1 MEKETI
7 MHGKVR
13 VSLHACTNNYLRC
26 KKCEV
31 HDLVC
36 KHVIGCTE
44 KYVPRFLTLEALV
57 IWENVNIFLLD
68 VKSITQHDGGAGC
81 ILSEKNLSQNKGQV
95 VHFISLEQF
104 IAKIAKTGP
113 CQQLKVAPSNTPK
126 CSRYYDLICIKPP
139 KK

>member
-1 MEKETI
+1 

-36 KHVIGCTE
+36 KHVTGCME

-68 VKSITQHDGGAGC
+68 VKSIMQHDGGAGC
-81 ILSEKNLSQNKGQV
+81 ILSEKNLSQNKG
-95 VHFISLEQF
+95 
-104 IAKIAKTGP
+104 
-113 CQQLKVAPSNTPK
+113 
-126 CSRYYDLICIKPP
+126 
-139 KK
+139 

>member
-1 MEKETI
+1 MILQLFSIEKATLYVHKVNAFIDEKETI

-81 ILSEKNLSQNKGQV
+81 ILSEKNLSQNKG
-95 VHFISLEQF
+95 
-104 IAKIAKTGP
+104 
-113 CQQLKVAPSNTPK
+113 
-126 CSRYYDLICIKPP
+126 
-139 KK
+139 